1 MLLSCEWAFAEN
13 QLMIQNNRPFF
24 IRFIVLFFLVLFI
37 CLGYVFSFLEL
48 EEEDKEM
55 W

>member
-24 IRFIVLFFLVLFI
+24 IRFIVLFF
-37 CLGYVFSFLEL
+37 FSFVYLFGL
-48 EEEDKEM
+48 CFFFLRTRGRG
-55 W
+55 